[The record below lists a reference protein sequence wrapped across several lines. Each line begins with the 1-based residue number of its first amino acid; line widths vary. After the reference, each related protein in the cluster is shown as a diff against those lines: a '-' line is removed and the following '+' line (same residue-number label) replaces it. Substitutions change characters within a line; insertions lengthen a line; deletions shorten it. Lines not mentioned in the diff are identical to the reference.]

1 MRCSKG
7 GKIMVRKKIG
17 KTSGKVSAGPD
28 QIIFNILAYIF
39 LTIVALLAFLPFFML
54 VINSFASEK
63 SIITTG
69 YSIWPA
75 EFSTAAYELVFLM
88 PLKILR
94 AYGVTIAVT
103 VIGTFCSLFFSSMAA
118 YVMYRKDV
126 QYRNV
131 LAFFLFFTTLFNGGL
146 MSYYMILMK
155 YLHLGNTFWV
165 LLLSP
170 MFSVFNILILKNFFN
185 GSVPDSLFEAAKID
199 GAGEFT
205 IFLKVVLPIS
215 KAALASIGLFTA
227 LTYWNDWWTGMMF
240 VKNEN
245 LHSLQYTL
253 YQILS
258 SATYAS
264 SMVNAPVV
272 VNTPKESLKLAM
284 TVIATGP
291 IIFLYPFVQKYFVA
305 GMTIGAV
312 KG

>member
-1 MRCSKG
+1 
-7 GKIMVRKKIG
+7 MVKLQKKQNTG
-17 KTSGKVSAGPD
+17 RVAMGPD
-28 QIIFNILAYIF
+28 QLVFNIMAYIF
-39 LTIVALLAFLPFFML
+39 LVIVALLAFIPFFML
-54 VINSFASEK
+54 VVNSFASEK

-69 YSIWPA
+69 YSIWPR
-75 EFSTAAYELVFLM
+75 EFSVAAYKLVFM
-88 PLKILR
+88 TPVKILR
-94 AYGVTIAVT
+94 AYGVSIAVT

>member
-1 MRCSKG
+1 
-7 GKIMVRKKIG
+7 MVKLQKKQNTG
-17 KTSGKVSAGPD
+17 RVAMGPD
-28 QIIFNILAYIF
+28 QLVFNIMAYIF
-39 LTIVALLAFLPFFML
+39 LVMVELLAFIPFFML
-54 VINSFASEK
+54 VVNSFASEK
-63 SIITTG
+63 SIIPTG
-69 YSIWPA
+69 YSIWPR
-75 EFSTAAYELVFLM
+75 EFSVAAYKLVFM
-88 PLKILR
+88 TPVKILR

>member
-54 VINSFASEK
+54 VMNSFASEK

-103 VIGTFCSLFFSSMAA
+103 IIGTFCSLFFSSMAA

-170 MFSVFNILILKNFFN
+170 MFSVFNILILKNFF
-185 GSVPDSLFEAAKID
+185 
-199 GAGEFT
+199 
-205 IFLKVVLPIS
+205 
-215 KAALASIGLFTA
+215 
-227 LTYWNDWWTGMMF
+227 
-240 VKNEN
+240 
-245 LHSLQYTL
+245 
-253 YQILS
+253 
-258 SATYAS
+258 
-264 SMVNAPVV
+264 
-272 VNTPKESLKLAM
+272 
-284 TVIATGP
+284 
-291 IIFLYPFVQKYFVA
+291 
-305 GMTIGAV
+305 
-312 KG
+312 

>member
-1 MRCSKG
+1 
-7 GKIMVRKKIG
+7 MVKLQKKQNTG
-17 KTSGKVSAGPD
+17 RVAMGPD
-28 QIIFNILAYIF
+28 QLVFNIMAYIF
-39 LTIVALLAFLPFFML
+39 LVIVALLAFIPFFML
-54 VINSFASEK
+54 VVNSFASEK

-69 YSIWPA
+69 YSIWPR
-75 EFSTAAYELVFLM
+75 EFSVAAYKLVFM
-88 PLKILR
+88 TPVKILR

-155 YLHLGNTFWV
+155 YLHLGNTVWV

>member
-1 MRCSKG
+1 MGVR
-7 GKIMVRKKIG
+7 MVKLQKKQNTG
-17 KTSGKVSAGPD
+17 RVAMGPD
-28 QIIFNILAYIF
+28 QLVFNIMAYIF
-39 LTIVALLAFLPFFML
+39 LVIVALLAFIPFFML
-54 VINSFASEK
+54 VVNSFASEK

-69 YSIWPA
+69 YSIWPR
-75 EFSTAAYELVFLM
+75 EFSVAAYKLVFM
-88 PLKILR
+88 TPVKILR

-227 LTYWNDWWTGMMF
+227 LTYLNDWWTGMMF

>member
-1 MRCSKG
+1 
-7 GKIMVRKKIG
+7 
-17 KTSGKVSAGPD
+17 
-28 QIIFNILAYIF
+28 
-39 LTIVALLAFLPFFML
+39 
-54 VINSFASEK
+54 
-63 SIITTG
+63 
-69 YSIWPA
+69 
-75 EFSTAAYELVFLM
+75 
-88 PLKILR
+88 
-94 AYGVTIAVT
+94 
-103 VIGTFCSLFFSSMAA
+103 
-118 YVMYRKDV
+118 
-126 QYRNV
+126 
-131 LAFFLFFTTLFNGGL
+131 

-258 SATYAS
+258 SATYAP
-264 SMVNAPVV
+264 AW
-272 VNTPKESLKLAM
+272 
-284 TVIATGP
+284 
-291 IIFLYPFVQKYFVA
+291 
-305 GMTIGAV
+305 
-312 KG
+312 

>member
-1 MRCSKG
+1 
-7 GKIMVRKKIG
+7 MVKLQKKQNTG
-17 KTSGKVSAGPD
+17 RVAMGPD
-28 QIIFNILAYIF
+28 QLVFNIMAYIF
-39 LTIVALLAFLPFFML
+39 LVIVALLAFIPFFML
-54 VINSFASEK
+54 VVNSFASEK

-69 YSIWPA
+69 YSIWPR
-75 EFSTAAYELVFLM
+75 EFSVAAYKLVFM
-88 PLKILR
+88 TPVKILR

-103 VIGTFCSLFFSSMAA
+103 VIGTFCSLFFFFFSA

>member
-1 MRCSKG
+1 MGVR
-7 GKIMVRKKIG
+7 MVKLQKKQNTG
-17 KTSGKVSAGPD
+17 RVAMGPD
-28 QIIFNILAYIF
+28 QLVFNIMAYIF
-39 LTIVALLAFLPFFML
+39 LVIVALLAFIPFFML
-54 VINSFASEK
+54 VVNSFASEK

-69 YSIWPA
+69 YSIWPR
-75 EFSTAAYELVFLM
+75 EFSVAAYKLVFM
-88 PLKILR
+88 TPVKILR

-284 TVIATGP
+284 TVSATGP